1 MHCEFMMPNEK
12 KYLKLSDIEAYTIAF
27 SLSNYVWEVIVTWE
41 YFERRTVGQ
50 QFVEAVDSISA
61 NIAEGFGRFGK
72 KDKIRFYRYANGS
85 VFESLDWNEK
95 SKLRK
100 LLSSEQYSH
109 IFDELQKLPKAI
121 NSLVKFTNAKLTI

>member
-1 MHCEFMMPNEK
+1 MPNEK
-12 KYLKLSDIEAYTIAF
+12 KYLKLADIEAYTIAF
-27 SLSNYVWEVIVTWE
+27 SLSNYVWEIVVTWE

-72 KDKIRFYRYANGS
+72 KDKIRFYRYADGS

-95 SKLRK
+95 SKIRE
-100 LLSSEQYSH
+100 LLLPEQYSH
-109 IFDELQKLPKAI
+109 VFDELQKLPKAI
-121 NSLVKFTNAKLTI
+121 KSLVKFTNTKLTI

>member
-1 MHCEFMMPNEK
+1 MPNEK
-12 KYLKLSDIEAYTIAF
+12 KYLKLADIEAYTNAF
-27 SLSNYVWEVIVTWE
+27 KLSNYVWEIVVSWE

-72 KDKIRFYRYANGS
+72 KDKIRFYRYAHGS

-95 SKLRK
+95 SRTRN
-100 LLSSEQYSH
+100 LLSPEQYSH

-121 NSLVKFTNAKLTI
+121 NSLVKFTNIKLTI